1 MKRKCL
7 LFNFVL
13 LIFGLF
19 TLVLSP
25 VNVTAYTINDDDVLT
40 ANWDGT
46 GTNPF
51 SAAIPTQY
59 ELETYSTGWDSGA
72 FGTWVNGTTY
82 DYPTVDAADIIT
94 SYLEDQGLTNIS
106 VSEGVKVEEGSTY
119 TTEGYL
125 TNGNLTVSGY
135 NDSDVNDGSASDPT
149 DSTYGGWEVTLNS
162 GGIDFWMIKAGTEYT
177 LWTYGE
183 TSFEGYWTTLGLTVG
198 SGNQPELSHFT
209 AYLGTGDDDGD
220 LDPAGDVPEP
230 ATFMLFGVGL
240 LGLARIS
247 RKKK

>member
-40 ANWDGT
+40 ANWDGI

-51 SAAIPTQY
+51 SAAIPTQD
-59 ELETYSTGWDSGA
+59 ELENYTTAWDYGA
-72 FGTWVNGTTY
+72 FGTWVNEATY
-82 DYPTVDAADIIT
+82 DYQTVDAATIIT

-106 VSEGVKVEEGSTY
+106 VSEGVKVEEDSTY
-119 TTEGYL
+119 TSEGYL
-125 TNGNLTVSGY
+125 TNGDLTVSGY
-135 NDSDVNDGSASDPT
+135 NDSDGGSDPT
-149 DSTYGGWEVTLNS
+149 DSTYGGWEVTLDS

-220 LDPAGDVPEP
+220 LDPAAIPEP
-230 ATFMLFGVGL
+230 ATIMLFGVGL